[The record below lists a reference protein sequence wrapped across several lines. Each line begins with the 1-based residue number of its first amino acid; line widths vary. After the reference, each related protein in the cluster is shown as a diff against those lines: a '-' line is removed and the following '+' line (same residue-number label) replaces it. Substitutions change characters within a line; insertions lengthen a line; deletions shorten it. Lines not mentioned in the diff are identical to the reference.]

1 MLKGQWYKLML
12 IIATNIIG
20 SCLECDDPAGEVAR
34 IKLTKNLESIL
45 LHEANLYE
53 LRRAFYYSPTAAPVL
68 IKVVY
73 NITHRKSVAADSG
86 EPCSDND
93 SSRSNS
99 TTEFESKNITYGLTL
114 SGVYTLF
121 HPLVLNAMQAQLPF
135 AAMRVVHLMLDGRSP
150 EADTFLWDGSYEL
163 PQLHLNLNITSLDCV
178 PSQTLLESALK
189 DINTLVSPITAAII
203 L

>member
-1 MLKGQWYKLML
+1 MLKGQWYKLMVIL
-12 IIATNIIG
+12 ATNIIG

-34 IKLTKNLESIL
+34 IKLTKDLESIL
-45 LHEANLYE
+45 LQEEANLYE

-73 NITHRKSVAADSG
+73 NITHRKSVAVDSG
-86 EPCSDND
+86 EPCSEND
-93 SSRSNS
+93 SSHSNS
-99 TTEFESKNITYGLTL
+99 TTEFESKNITYGWTL

-135 AAMRVVHLMLDGRSP
+135 AAMRVVHLTLDSRSP

-178 PSQTLLESALK
+178 PPRALLESTLK
-189 DINTLVSPITAAII
+189 DINTLVSPITAAI